1 VSEGSTGDEKEKT
14 EEGEKEVKL
23 QIERYDG
30 TVEKRTYK
38 DLKAMLKDA
47 AREAKHPLTKRL
59 TLSFPKKTIPKGR
72 RKK

>member
-1 VSEGSTGDEKEKT
+1 M
-14 EEGEKEVKL
+14 

-30 TVEKRTYK
+30 TTEKRTYK
-38 DLKAMLKDA
+38 DLKAMLRDA
-47 AREAKHPLTKRL
+47 AREAKDPNTKKL